1 MKLISS
7 EVHHNLVKQQSR
19 VKEDGPYWKVLLI
32 DDDPDIIQVT
42 RLSLRN
48 FNFCGLGLNILEANS
63 AAQATEILH
72 EHDDIAVLIVD
83 VVMETDNAGL
93 HLVEYIRDTMHNQI
107 SRIIISTGQPG
118 LAPERYVIDNYDIDN
133 YLTKTELTS
142 QNLYAKLR
150 LAIKGYRDLNELQK
164 NRNGLRRVLSE
175 VPKIYALARQSELL
189 FFEAVLNQV
198 VLFFPPHSNGS
209 TLNTLIASVDGDRAK
224 IEHATGSFLKFDPT
238 SANMM
243 SLLKKYH
250 NKTYQKSQPIDLHSK
265 KILIPLNIDGKTAAF
280 VYAENNIAIAP
291 SERSLLEVFLSQ
303 CSSILESIKL
313 YTNLEKAYQKSI
325 DTLAEIAEF
334 KDKDTAEH
342 ISRIALYT
350 ERVAV
355 EMGHSANTASKWG
368 QASRLHDVGKM
379 AIPDSILLKP
389 GKLTADE
396 FDTMRQHTIIGAA
409 ILGNMYGMDL
419 AQTIAL
425 SHHEHWDG
433 LGYPEGRVAE
443 ETPLPARVVA
453 LADVF
458 DALVNVRCYKAAW
471 SIEDTIQY
479 IKSKSGTQFDP
490 KVTEAFL
497 NLHSQG
503 VIQQLMSE
511 NETKSSP
518 KSVR

>member
-7 EVHHNLVKQQSR
+7 KIPYNLDKKNSGVKR
-19 VKEDGPYWKVLLI
+19 DGPCWKVLLV
-32 DDDPDIIQVT
+32 DDDPDILAVT
-42 RLSLRN
+42 HLSLRN
-48 FNFCGLGLNILEANS
+48 FNFRGWSLNILEANS
-63 AAQATEILH
+63 AANAKTILH
-72 EHDDIAVLIVD
+72 EHNDIAVLIID
-83 VVMETDNAGL
+83 VVMETDHAGL
-93 HLVEYIRDTMHNQI
+93 HLVEYIRNTMHNQI

-118 LAPERYVIDNYDIDN
+118 LAPERYVIDNYDIDD
-133 YLTKTELTS
+133 YLPKTELTS

-150 LAIKGYRDLNELQK
+150 HALKGYRDLNQLQE
-164 NRNGLRRVLSE
+164 NRNGLHRVLLE
-175 VPKIYALARQSELL
+175 VPKIYSLARQSESL
-189 FFEAVLNQV
+189 FFEAVLDQV
-198 VLFFPPHSNGS
+198 VLFFSPESDENILD
-209 TLNTLIASVDGDRAK
+209 TFIASVDGDSAK

-243 SLLKKYH
+243 SLLKKHH
-250 NKTYQKSQPIDLHSK
+250 NEKYQKSQPIELQSK
-265 KILIPLNIDGKTAAF
+265 KNLIPLNIDGNTAAF
-280 VYAENNIAIAP
+280 IYIENNIVLA
-291 SERSLLEVFLSQ
+291 SSKRSLLEVFLNQ

-313 YTNLEKAYQKSI
+313 YNNLDKAYQKSV

-334 KDKDTAEH
+334 KDTDTAEH
-342 ISRIALYT
+342 INRIARYT

-355 EMGHSANTASKWG
+355 EMGHSAVTASKWS

-389 GKLTADE
+389 GKLTAEE
-396 FDTMRQHTIIGAA
+396 FDAMCQHTIVGAA
-409 ILGNMYGMDL
+409 ILGKMYGMDL

-433 LGYPEGRVAE
+433 LGYPEGRIAE

-458 DALVNVRCYKAAW
+458 DALINARCYKEAW
-471 SIEDTIQY
+471 SIEDAVNY

-497 NLHSQG
+497 KLHSEG
-503 VIQQLMSE
+503 IIQQLITE
-511 NETKSSP
+511 NESKSSP
-518 KSVR
+518 K